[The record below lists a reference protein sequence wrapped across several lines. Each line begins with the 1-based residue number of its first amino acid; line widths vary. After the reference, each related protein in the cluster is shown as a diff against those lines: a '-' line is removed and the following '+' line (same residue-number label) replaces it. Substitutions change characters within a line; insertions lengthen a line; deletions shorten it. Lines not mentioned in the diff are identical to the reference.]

1 MDFVA
6 KKPQMRNFLIKKF
19 IKNPDNVEDP
29 AVRESYGKL
38 AGAVGIAS
46 NSLLCAIKILA
57 GLLFGSIA
65 ILADGINNLSDASAS
80 LFTLIGFK
88 LSGKAPD
95 KDHPYGHGR
104 TEYLAGLAVSVMV
117 LFIGLQLLKSSFEK
131 TLHPDPPVFS
141 WLSVAIMMAAIL
153 IKLWQ
158 AGFNRAIGKRI
169 ASKALA
175 ATAADSRNDVITGG
189 AVLLSTLVYKFFGLD
204 LDGPAGILVAVFI
217 IISGI
222 SLIKDSL
229 GPILGNAPDPE
240 LVEALEKE
248 LLCDPRVLGHHDLI
262 IHDYGPGRLFASVHA
277 EVDANADMM
286 ETHDLIDRIEQNI
299 FRKHRVLMTIHM
311 DPLDPNDPLIIKL
324 HSQLEEIAKDLSY
337 VQSFHDIRVISGPT
351 RTNVVFDVV
360 VDPDCKLNATEISDL
375 FTQRLK
381 HYDENYKAVITVDRS
396 YS

>member
-1 MDFVA
+1 
-6 KKPQMRNFLIKKF
+6 MRNFLIKKF
-19 IKNPDNVEDP
+19 IKNSDNVEDP

-169 ASKALA
+169 ASKALT

-204 LDGPAGILVAVFI
+204 FDGPAGILVAVFI
-217 IISGI
+217 IIS
-222 SLIKDSL
+222 
-229 GPILGNAPDPE
+229 
-240 LVEALEKE
+240 
-248 LLCDPRVLGHHDLI
+248 
-262 IHDYGPGRLFASVHA
+262 
-277 EVDANADMM
+277 
-286 ETHDLIDRIEQNI
+286 
-299 FRKHRVLMTIHM
+299 
-311 DPLDPNDPLIIKL
+311 
-324 HSQLEEIAKDLSY
+324 
-337 VQSFHDIRVISGPT
+337 
-351 RTNVVFDVV
+351 
-360 VDPDCKLNATEISDL
+360 
-375 FTQRLK
+375 
-381 HYDENYKAVITVDRS
+381 
-396 YS
+396 